1 MVLHRVGSAAGRK
14 ACAGSNPALSAT
26 EDLKFEIRFK
36 FQISNPD
43 IRLRPPCNLE
53 LMNPARTGR

>member
-26 EDLKFEIRFK
+26 YNLRFEI
-36 FQISNPD
+36 
-43 IRLRPPCNLE
+43 
-53 LMNPARTGR
+53 

>member
-26 EDLKFEIRFK
+26 EDLRFEMFNFR
-36 FQISNPD
+36 
-43 IRLRPPCNLE
+43 
-53 LMNPARTGR
+53 

>member
-26 EDLKFEIRFK
+26 EDLRYFSDLKSPY
-36 FQISNPD
+36 QA
-43 IRLRPPCNLE
+43 
-53 LMNPARTGR
+53 PASVQS

>member
-26 EDLKFEIRFK
+26 EDLRFEIFFK
-36 FQISNPD
+36 FQILISGSG
-43 IRLRPPCNLE
+43 LRAILNS
-53 LMNPARTGR
+53 